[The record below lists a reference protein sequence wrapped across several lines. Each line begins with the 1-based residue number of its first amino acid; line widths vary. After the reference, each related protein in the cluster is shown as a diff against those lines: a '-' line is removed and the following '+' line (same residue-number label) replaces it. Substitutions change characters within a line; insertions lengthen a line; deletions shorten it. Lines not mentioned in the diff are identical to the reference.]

1 MEPSGW
7 RDAST
12 RNLTHDLDSDN
23 QTYFSCYNPL
33 VVEYRYFAVLW
44 GCLVTITGTVGNLM
58 TVLAFATD
66 PCIRTRFNV
75 LIVNLALADLLYCAL
90 LQPVTTDLYLHLRWR
105 GGALGCRAFG
115 LLQFVSNAVSVLTLC
130 LIAVSRYLLVQRRS
144 TFERLF
150 SARGLLLLLPSTWAL
165 GLASFC
171 PLWPVYVF
179 VPLVCT
185 CSFHRTRGRPYTTI
199 LLFLYFF
206 AGLFCMGVFYL
217 LIYRRVRL
225 AARAVLRYRPSRRSS
240 RKRVAP
246 ADGTEDDRGV
256 SSGWAPTCTS
266 EVDSQGEP
274 PARRAGF
281 TWYKEPGEPQPTR
294 SALDSHTARARSSP
308 EEPATT
314 LSATTPPALTPPS
327 TTPPPTS
334 FPSASPP
341 SKTLLSTS
349 PPSKTPPSTS
359 PPSKTPPSTSPLS
372 TTPPSTTPP
381 RATQSSGGDEL
392 KRVTRMCFAVFLCF
406 VFCFVPFLLL
416 NLADQGG
423 RAPQI
428 LHMFCANL
436 TWLNSCINPLLYAVM
451 NPQFRRSYQLLLT
464 RAFSPLGRLWRA
476 LRSRSASC

>member
-1 MEPSGW
+1 MW
-7 RDAST
+7 QK
-12 RNLTHDLDSDN
+12 L
-23 QTYFSCYNPL
+23 TYFSCYHPL

-90 LQPVTTDLYLHLRWR
+90 LQPVVTDSYLHLRWR

-115 LLQFVSNAVSVLTLC
+115 LLLYVSNAVSVLTLC

-165 GLASFC
+165 GLASFG
-171 PLWPVYVF
+171 PFWPVYVF
-179 VPLVCT
+179 MPLVCT
-185 CSFHRTRGRPYTTI
+185 CSFHWTRGRPYTTI
-199 LLFLYFF
+199 LLFLYCF
-206 AGLFCMGVFYL
+206 AGLFCVGVFYL

-225 AARAVLRYRPSRRSS
+225 AARAVLRHCPSRRSS
-240 RKRVAP
+240 RMKVAP
-246 ADGTEDDRGV
+246 AAGTEDDSGV
-256 SSGWAPTCTS
+256 
-266 EVDSQGEP
+266 SQGEP
-274 PARRAGF
+274 PAHRAG
-281 TWYKEPGEPQPTR
+281 
-294 SALDSHTARARSSP
+294 
-308 EEPATT
+308 
-314 LSATTPPALTPPS
+314 
-327 TTPPPTS
+327 
-334 FPSASPP
+334 
-341 SKTLLSTS
+341 
-349 PPSKTPPSTS
+349 TPPSTS
-359 PPSKTPPSTSPLS
+359 PPSKTPPSTSPPS
-372 TTPPSTTPP
+372 MTPPSTTPP

-416 NLADQGG
+416 ILADQRG
-423 RAPQI
+423 RAPPI
-428 LHMFCANL
+428 LYMFCASL

-451 NPQFRRSYQLLLT
+451 NPQFRRSYHLLLT

-476 LRSRSASC
+476 LRNRSASC

>member
-1 MEPSGW
+1 M
-7 RDAST
+7 T
-12 RNLTHDLDSDN
+12 VLRNLTHDWDSVN

-115 LLQFVSNAVSVLTLC
+115 LLLYVSNAVSVLTLC

-165 GLASFC
+165 GLASFG

-206 AGLFCMGVFYL
+206 AGLFCVGVFYL

-225 AARAVLRYRPSRRSS
+225 AARAVLRHRPSRRSS
-240 RKRVAP
+240 RKKVAP
-246 ADGTEDDRGV
+246 AAGTEDDSGV
-256 SSGWAPTCTS
+256 
-266 EVDSQGEP
+266 SQGEP
-274 PARRAGF
+274 PAHRAGA

-294 SALDSHTARARSSP
+294 SALDSHAARARASP

-314 LSATTPPALTPPS
+314 LP
-327 TTPPPTS
+327 
-334 FPSASPP
+334 
-341 SKTLLSTS
+341 STS

-359 PPSKTPPSTSPLS
+359 PPSTSPPS
-372 TTPPSTTPP
+372 TTPPSSTPP

-392 KRVTRMCFAVFLCF
+392 KRLNRMCFAVFLCF
-406 VFCFVPFLLL
+406 LLCFFPFLLL
-416 NLADQGG
+416 NLADQRV

-428 LHMFCANL
+428 LYMFCANV
-436 TWLNSCINPLLYAVM
+436 TWLNSCVNPLLYAVM
-451 NPQFRRSYQLLLT
+451 NPQFRQSYHLLLT

>member
-1 MEPSGW
+1 MEPSAW

-12 RNLTHDLDSDN
+12 RNLTHDWDSDN
-23 QTYFSCYNPL
+23 QTYFSCYHPL

-66 PCIRTRFNV
+66 PCIQTRFNV

-90 LQPVTTDLYLHLRWR
+90 LQPVNTDSYLHLRWR
-105 GGALGCRAFG
+105 GGALGCRPFG
-115 LLQFVSNAVSVLTLC
+115 LLLFVSNAVSVLTLC

-165 GLASFC
+165 GLASFG
-171 PLWPVYVF
+171 PFWPVYIF

-185 CSFHRTRGRPYTTI
+185 CSFHRTRGHPYATV
-199 LLFLYFF
+199 LLLLYFF
-206 AGLFCMGVFYL
+206 AGLFCVGVFYL

-225 AARAVLRYRPSRRSS
+225 AARAVLRHRPSRRSS

-246 ADGTEDDRGV
+246 AAGTEDDSGV
-256 SSGWAPTCTS
+256 
-266 EVDSQGEP
+266 SQGEP
-274 PARRAGF
+274 PAHRAGA

-294 SALDSHTARARSSP
+294 SALDSHTARASP
-308 EEPATT
+308 EESATT
-314 LSATTPPALTPPS
+314 PSATTPPALTPTS
-327 TTPPPTS
+327 TTPSPTS
-334 FPSASPP
+334 LP
-341 SKTLLSTS
+341 STS

-359 PPSKTPPSTSPLS
+359 PPS

-381 RATQSSGGDEL
+381 HATQSSGGDEL

-406 VFCFVPFLLL
+406 VFCFVPVVLL
-416 NLADQGG
+416 NLADQRG

-428 LHMFCANL
+428 LHMFTTNL

-451 NPQFRRSYQLLLT
+451 NPQFRRSYHMLLT

-476 LRSRSASC
+476 LRNRSASC

>member
-1 MEPSGW
+1 MEPSAW

-12 RNLTHDLDSDN
+12 RNLTHDWDSVN
-23 QTYFSCYNPL
+23 QTYFSCYHPL

-58 TVLAFATD
+58 TILAFATD
-66 PCIRTRFNV
+66 PCVRTRFNV

-90 LQPVTTDLYLHLRWR
+90 LQPVTTDSYLHLRWR

-115 LLQFVSNAVSVLTLC
+115 LLLTVSNAVSILTLC
-130 LIAVSRYLLVQRRS
+130 LIAVSRYLLVQQRS

-165 GLASFC
+165 GLASFG

-199 LLFLYFF
+199 LFVLYFF
-206 AGLFCMGVFYL
+206 TGLFCVGVFYL
-217 LIYRRVRL
+217 LIHRRVRL
-225 AARAVLRYRPSRRSS
+225 AARAVLRHRPSRRSS

-246 ADGTEDDRGV
+246 AAGTEDDSGV
-256 SSGWAPTCTS
+256 SSRGGAPTCTS

-274 PARRAGF
+274 PAHRAGA
-281 TWYKEPGEPQPTR
+281 TWYEEPGEPQPTR
-294 SALDSHTARARSSP
+294 SALDSHTARARASP

-314 LSATTPPALTPPS
+314 LP
-327 TTPPPTS
+327 
-334 FPSASPP
+334 
-341 SKTLLSTS
+341 STS

-359 PPSKTPPSTSPLS
+359 PPS
-372 TTPPSTTPP
+372 TTPPSMTPP
-381 RATQSSGGDEL
+381 HATQSSGGDEL
-392 KRVTRMCFAVFLCF
+392 KRLTRMCFAVFLCF

-416 NLADQGG
+416 NLADQRG

-428 LHMFCANL
+428 LYMFCANL

-451 NPQFRRSYQLLLT
+451 NPQFRRSYHLLLT
-464 RAFSPLGRLWRA
+464 RAFSPQGRLWRA
-476 LRSRSASC
+476 LRNRSASC

>member
-1 MEPSGW
+1 
-7 RDAST
+7 
-12 RNLTHDLDSDN
+12 
-23 QTYFSCYNPL
+23 
-33 VVEYRYFAVLW
+33 
-44 GCLVTITGTVGNLM
+44 M

-90 LQPVTTDLYLHLRWR
+90 LRPVVTDSYLHLRWR

-115 LLQFVSNAVSVLTLC
+115 LLLYVSNAVSILTLC

-179 VPLVCT
+179 VPLVCA
-185 CSFHRTRGRPYTTI
+185 CSFHETRGRPYTTI

-225 AARAVLRYRPSRRSS
+225 AARAVLRHRPSRRSS

-246 ADGTEDDRGV
+246 AAGTEDDSGV
-256 SSGWAPTCTS
+256 SSGGPPTCTS

-274 PARRAGF
+274 PARRAGA

-294 SALDSHTARARSSP
+294 SALDSHTARARASP

-314 LSATTPPALTPPS
+314 PSATTPPALTPPS
-327 TTPPPTS
+327 M
-334 FPSASPP
+334 
-341 SKTLLSTS
+341 
-349 PPSKTPPSTS
+349 TPPSTS
-359 PPSKTPPSTSPLS
+359 LPSTSPPS

-381 RATQSSGGDEL
+381 HATQSSGGDEL

-406 VFCFVPFLLL
+406 VFVFLPFLLL
-416 NLADQGG
+416 NLADQRG

-428 LHMFCANL
+428 LYMFCTGL
-436 TWLNSCINPLLYAVM
+436 TWLNSCVNPLLYAVM
-451 NPQFRRSYQLLLT
+451 NPQFRRSYHLLLT

-476 LRSRSASC
+476 LRNRSASC

>member
-1 MEPSGW
+1 MEPSAW

-12 RNLTHDLDSDN
+12 RNLTHDSDSVN
-23 QTYFSCYNPL
+23 QTYFSCYHPL

-90 LQPVTTDLYLHLRWR
+90 LQPVTTDSYLHLRWR

-115 LLQFVSNAVSVLTLC
+115 LLLFVSNAVSILTLC

-165 GLASFC
+165 GLASFS

-206 AGLFCMGVFYL
+206 AGLFCVGVFYL

-225 AARAVLRYRPSRRSS
+225 AARAVLRHRPSRRSS

-246 ADGTEDDRGV
+246 AAGTEDDSGV
-256 SSGWAPTCTS
+256 SSGGGAPTCTS

-274 PARRAGF
+274 PAHRAGA

-294 SALDSHTARARSSP
+294 SALDSHTARARASP
-308 EEPATT
+308 EESATT
-314 LSATTPPALTPPS
+314 PSATTPPALTPPS

-334 FPSASPP
+334 LP
-341 SKTLLSTS
+341 STS

-359 PPSKTPPSTSPLS
+359 PPSKTPPSTSPPS

-381 RATQSSGGDEL
+381 HATQSSGGDEL

-416 NLADQGG
+416 NLADQRG

-451 NPQFRRSYQLLLT
+451 NPQFRRSYHLLLT

-476 LRSRSASC
+476 LRNRSASC

>member
-1 MEPSGW
+1 M
-7 RDAST
+7 T
-12 RNLTHDLDSDN
+12 VLRNLTHDWVSDN
-23 QTYFSCYNPL
+23 QTNFSCYHPL

-90 LQPVTTDLYLHLRWR
+90 LRPVVTDSYLHLRWR

-115 LLQFVSNAVSVLTLC
+115 LLLYVSNAVSILTLC

-165 GLASFC
+165 GLASFG
-171 PLWPVYVF
+171 PFWPVYVF

-185 CSFHRTRGRPYTTI
+185 CSFHRTRGRPYTTV
-199 LLFLYFF
+199 LFVLYFF
-206 AGLFCMGVFYL
+206 AGLFCVGVFYL

-225 AARAVLRYRPSRRSS
+225 AARAVLRHRPSRRSS

-246 ADGTEDDRGV
+246 AAGTEDDSGV
-256 SSGWAPTCTS
+256 SSGGAPTCTS

-274 PARRAGF
+274 PAHRAGA

-294 SALDSHTARARSSP
+294 SALDSHTARARASP

-314 LSATTPPALTPPS
+314 LP
-327 TTPPPTS
+327 
-334 FPSASPP
+334 
-341 SKTLLSTS
+341 STS

-359 PPSKTPPSTSPLS
+359 PPS

-406 VFCFVPFLLL
+406 VFCFLPFLLL
-416 NLADQGG
+416 NLADQRG

>member
-1 MEPSGW
+1 MW
-7 RDAST
+7 QK
-12 RNLTHDLDSDN
+12 L
-23 QTYFSCYNPL
+23 TYFSCYNPL
-33 VVEYRYFAVLW
+33 VVEYRYFVVLW

-115 LLQFVSNAVSVLTLC
+115 LLQFVSNAVSILTLC

-165 GLASFC
+165 GLASFG

-185 CSFHRTRGRPYTTI
+185 CSFHRTRGRPYTTV
-199 LLFLYFF
+199 LFVLYFF

-225 AARAVLRYRPSRRSS
+225 AARAVLRHRPSRRST

-246 ADGTEDDRGV
+246 AAGTENDSGV
-256 SSGWAPTCTS
+256 SSGGGAPTCTS

-274 PARRAGF
+274 PARRAG
-281 TWYKEPGEPQPTR
+281 
-294 SALDSHTARARSSP
+294 
-308 EEPATT
+308 
-314 LSATTPPALTPPS
+314 
-327 TTPPPTS
+327 
-334 FPSASPP
+334 
-341 SKTLLSTS
+341 
-349 PPSKTPPSTS
+349 TPPSTS
-359 PPSKTPPSTSPLS
+359 PPSTSPPS
-372 TTPPSTTPP
+372 TTPPSSTPP

-392 KRVTRMCFAVFLCF
+392 KRLNRMCFAVFLCF
-406 VFCFVPFLLL
+406 LLCFFPFLLL
-416 NLADQGG
+416 NLADQRV

-428 LHMFCANL
+428 LYMFCANV
-436 TWLNSCINPLLYAVM
+436 TWLNSCVNPLLYAVM
-451 NPQFRRSYQLLLT
+451 NPQFRQSYHLLLT

-476 LRSRSASC
+476 LRNRSASC

>member
-1 MEPSGW
+1 MEPSAW

-12 RNLTHDLDSDN
+12 RNLTHDWDSVN

-33 VVEYRYFAVLW
+33 VVEYRYFVVLW

-115 LLQFVSNAVSVLTLC
+115 LLQFVSNAVSILTLC

-165 GLASFC
+165 GLASFG

-185 CSFHRTRGRPYTTI
+185 CSFHRTRGRPYTTV
-199 LLFLYFF
+199 LFVLYFF

-225 AARAVLRYRPSRRSS
+225 AARAVLRHRPSRRST

-246 ADGTEDDRGV
+246 AAGTENDSGV
-256 SSGWAPTCTS
+256 SSGGGAPTCTS

-274 PARRAGF
+274 PARRAGA

-294 SALDSHTARARSSP
+294 SALDSHAARARASP

-314 LSATTPPALTPPS
+314 LP
-327 TTPPPTS
+327 
-334 FPSASPP
+334 
-341 SKTLLSTS
+341 STS

-359 PPSKTPPSTSPLS
+359 PPSTSPPS
-372 TTPPSTTPP
+372 TTPPSSTPP

-392 KRVTRMCFAVFLCF
+392 KRLNRMCFAVFLCF
-406 VFCFVPFLLL
+406 LLCFFPFLLL
-416 NLADQGG
+416 NLADQRV

-428 LHMFCANL
+428 LYMFCANV
-436 TWLNSCINPLLYAVM
+436 TWLNSCVNPLLYAVM
-451 NPQFRRSYQLLLT
+451 NPQFRQSYHLLLT

-476 LRSRSASC
+476 LRNRSASC

>member
-1 MEPSGW
+1 M
-7 RDAST
+7 T
-12 RNLTHDLDSDN
+12 VLRNLTHDWDSDN
-23 QTYFSCYNPL
+23 QTYFSCYHPL

-90 LQPVTTDLYLHLRWR
+90 LQPVTTDSYLHLRWR

-115 LLQFVSNAVSVLTLC
+115 LLLFVSNAVSILTLC

-150 SARGLLLLLPSTWAL
+150 SARGLLILLPSTWAL
-165 GLASFC
+165 GLASFG

-206 AGLFCMGVFYL
+206 AGLFCVGVFYL

-225 AARAVLRYRPSRRSS
+225 AARAVLRHRPSRRSS

-246 ADGTEDDRGV
+246 AAGTEDDSGV
-256 SSGWAPTCTS
+256 
-266 EVDSQGEP
+266 SQGEP
-274 PARRAGF
+274 PAHRAGA

-294 SALDSHTARARSSP
+294 SALDSHTARASP
-308 EEPATT
+308 EESATT
-314 LSATTPPALTPPS
+314 PSATTPPALTPPS
-327 TTPPPTS
+327 MT
-334 FPSASPP
+334 
-341 SKTLLSTS
+341 

-359 PPSKTPPSTSPLS
+359 PPS

-381 RATQSSGGDEL
+381 HATQSSGGDEL

-406 VFCFVPFLLL
+406 VFCFVPVVLL
-416 NLADQGG
+416 NLADQRG

>member
-1 MEPSGW
+1 M
-7 RDAST
+7 T
-12 RNLTHDLDSDN
+12 VLRNLTHDWDSDN
-23 QTYFSCYNPL
+23 QTYFSCYHPL

-90 LQPVTTDLYLHLRWR
+90 LQPVTTDSYLHLRWR

-115 LLQFVSNAVSVLTLC
+115 LLLFVSNAVSILTLC

-165 GLASFC
+165 GLASFG

-185 CSFHRTRGRPYTTI
+185 CGFHRKRGRPYTTV
-199 LLFLYFF
+199 LFVLYFF
-206 AGLFCMGVFYL
+206 AGLFCVGVFYL

-225 AARAVLRYRPSRRSS
+225 AARAVLRHRPSRRSS

-246 ADGTEDDRGV
+246 AAGTEDGSGV
-256 SSGWAPTCTS
+256 GSGGGAPTCTS

-274 PARRAGF
+274 PAHRAGA

-294 SALDSHTARARSSP
+294 SALDSHTARARASP

-314 LSATTPPALTPPS
+314 LP
-327 TTPPPTS
+327 
-334 FPSASPP
+334 
-341 SKTLLSTS
+341 STS

-359 PPSKTPPSTSPLS
+359 PPS

-381 RATQSSGGDEL
+381 HATQSSGGDEL

-416 NLADQGG
+416 HLADQRG

-428 LHMFCANL
+428 LYMFCVNL

-476 LRSRSASC
+476 LRNRSASC

>member
-1 MEPSGW
+1 MEPSAW

-12 RNLTHDLDSDN
+12 RNLTHDWDSVN
-23 QTYFSCYNPL
+23 QTYFSCYHPL

-75 LIVNLALADLLYCAL
+75 LIVNLALVDLLYCAL
-90 LQPVTTDLYLHLRWR
+90 LRPVVTDSYLHLRWR

-115 LLQFVSNAVSVLTLC
+115 LLLYVTNAVSILTLC

-165 GLASFC
+165 GLASYG

-179 VPLVCT
+179 VPLVCA
-185 CSFHRTRGRPYTTI
+185 CSFHGTPYTTV
-199 LLFLYFF
+199 LFVLYFL
-206 AGLFCMGVFYL
+206 AGLFCVGVFYL

-225 AARAVLRYRPSRRSS
+225 AARAVLRHRPSRRSS

-246 ADGTEDDRGV
+246 AAGTEDDSGV
-256 SSGWAPTCTS
+256 GSGGGAPTCTS

-274 PARRAGF
+274 PAHRAGA

-294 SALDSHTARARSSP
+294 SALDSHTARARASP
-308 EEPATT
+308 EESATT
-314 LSATTPPALTPPS
+314 PSATTPPALTPPS
-327 TTPPPTS
+327 TTTPPTS
-334 FPSASPP
+334 LP
-341 SKTLLSTS
+341 STS

-359 PPSKTPPSTSPLS
+359 PPSKTPPSTSPPS
-372 TTPPSTTPP
+372 KTPPSTTPP
-381 RATQSSGGDEL
+381 HATQSSGGDEL

-406 VFCFVPFLLL
+406 VFCFVPFMLL
-416 NLADQGG
+416 NMADQRG

-451 NPQFRRSYQLLLT
+451 NPQFRRSYHLLLT

-476 LRSRSASC
+476 LWNRSASC